1 MFAQDGRLPGTKKD
15 FGAMSR
21 HFVVGDRV
29 VYSRQKHSSSP
40 GPRAQEVTPA
50 AHGESYSYLVDKY
63 WRVIAV
69 EPDGILL
76 VRTRRGK
83 QHRVRLDDPR
93 LRRPTIWERLF
104 RADRFPEMATSSTEI
119 LGVGNSFEGATPQ
132 QEADGGDRAAS

>member
-1 MFAQDGRLPGTKKD
+1 
-15 FGAMSR
+15 
-21 HFVVGDRV
+21 
-29 VYSRQKHSSSP
+29 
-40 GPRAQEVTPA
+40 EVTPA

>member
-1 MFAQDGRLPGTKKD
+1 
-15 FGAMSR
+15 MSR

-63 WRVIAV
+63 WRVVAV
-69 EPDGILL
+69 EPDGVLL

-83 QHRVRLDDPR
+83 QHRVRMDDPR
-93 LRRPTIWERLF
+93 LRRPTMWERLF
-104 RADRFPEMATSSTEI
+104 RADRFPGMPDSSTQA
-119 LGVGNSFEGATPQ
+119 LGVGNSLVGPNPQ
-132 QEADGGDRAAS
+132 QEADEGDRAAS

>member
-1 MFAQDGRLPGTKKD
+1 
-15 FGAMSR
+15 MSR
-21 HFVVGDRV
+21 HFLVGDRV

-50 AHGESYSYLVDKY
+50 PHGDSYSYLVDKY
-63 WRVIAV
+63 WRVVAV
-69 EPDGILL
+69 EPGGVLL

-83 QHRVRLDDPR
+83 EHRVRVDDPR

-104 RADRFPEMATSSTEI
+104 RADRFPGMPDSSTQT
-119 LGVGNSFEGATPQ
+119 LGVGSSLVGPTLQ